1 MPRTLPND
9 NEPRPLGPIPQNK
22 AESTSI
28 RKCVLSNVHGD
39 RNDLIRLALGPDNIV
54 APDIHA
60 KASGRGA
67 WIAVDAVTLAA
78 AQEKGKLAGVLRRAF
93 KADKITLLD
102 DMAGRI
108 RTALEKAV
116 LDRLGLESRS
126 GYLICGSEK
135 IDAASRSGQV
145 ALLLHAND
153 ASADGAGKR
162 DQAWRVGSDAE
173 GSGKTGITIPADREA
188 ISQAL
193 GRQNA
198 VHIALIDKKAA
209 ARVMHHLGRWL
220 NFTGCSIA
228 PNADVARKSDAA
240 NNAATANEGL
250 GLIHE

>member
-1 MPRTLPND
+1 LPRTLPNES
-9 NEPRPLGPIPQNK
+9 EPRPLGPIPHSK

-28 RKCVLSNVHGD
+28 RKCVLSNVKGE
-39 RNDLIRLALGPDNIV
+39 RNDLIRLALGPDGSV

-60 KASGRGA
+60 KAPGRGA
-67 WIAVDAVTLAA
+67 WIAVDAETLAT
-78 AQEKGKLAGVLRRAF
+78 AQQKGKLAGVLKRAF
-93 KADKITLLD
+93 KAEKITLID
-102 DMAGRI
+102 DMAARI
-108 RTALEKAV
+108 TMALEKAL

-126 GYLICGSEK
+126 GFLICGSEK

-145 ALLLHAND
+145 ELLLHASD

-173 GSGKTGITIPADREA
+173 GSGKKGIRIPADRDT

-228 PNADVARKSDAA
+228 PDANVARKSNTA